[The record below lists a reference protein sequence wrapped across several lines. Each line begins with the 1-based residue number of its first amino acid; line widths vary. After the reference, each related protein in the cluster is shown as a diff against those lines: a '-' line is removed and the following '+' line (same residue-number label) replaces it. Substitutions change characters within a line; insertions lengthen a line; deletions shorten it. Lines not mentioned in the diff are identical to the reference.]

1 MKIHFKS
8 YICVCLAMLVM
19 LCGCS
24 CKKAETVKKVIRT
37 PIPTQTAEPVPAEGG
52 ELRLSMPVNV
62 DIIDPLRVNTEEM
75 LAFFSLI
82 YEGLIAIDKRGMCTP
97 AVAES
102 WSCDD
107 SGRVWTV
114 KIRAAATWQNDGT
127 SVDADD
133 VIYTYEK
140 LKVMGDSSYYSY
152 CLKRIES
159 IEKVDASTM
168 KITMYLPGMASLYA
182 LTFPI
187 EKSGVENADV
197 PVGTGPYKYVFS
209 SGDQTRL
216 TVNQGWWR
224 QRPYIDNI
232 TFYERE
238 SSDVALASYQAGQ
251 LDFVQTSQVS
261 AGKYG
266 QGEATTVLDVL
277 TQNVEV
283 MLVNFDNAA
292 LRDQN
297 VRKAIIYGLNRGR
310 IITNVYMN
318 RAQEA
323 DVPIA
328 PDSWLYDS
336 KYKIY
341 DYSMDKSVALLEEAG
356 YKDIDGDGIVEK
368 DGSAYQKLKLRLI
381 VNDSTDATRSEA
393 AELIKSQ
400 LKQVGIEVEI
410 VKLAYSAFG
419 TESEYVTAIETG
431 DFDLALAGFNVSRD
445 ADITDFISE
454 SGSRNYGGY
463 SNAALSKL
471 TVNLLKSAS
480 EAEYRYN
487 SAQLQAMFTSELPFI
502 TLYFRLNSLVYTSE
516 LKGLT
521 DVRKP
526 DILRNIDKWYFN
538 TRQAG

>member
-1 MKIHFKS
+1 MKIHFKK
-8 YICVCLAMLVM
+8 YLCFILALLA
-19 LCGCS
+19 LCGSS
-24 CKKAETVKKVIRT
+24 CKKAETTQRVIRT
-37 PIPTQTAEPVPAEGG
+37 PAPTQTPEPVAAEGG

-62 DIIDPLRVNTEEM
+62 DITDPLHVNTEEM

-82 YEGLIAIDKRGMCTP
+82 YEGLISIDKQGMCTP
-97 AVAES
+97 AIAES
-102 WSCDD
+102 WACDD

-114 KIRAAATWQNDGT
+114 KIRAAAAWQDDGT
-127 SVDADD
+127 MVDADD
-133 VIYTYEK
+133 VVFTYEK

-159 IEKVDASTM
+159 IEKLDASTV
-168 KITMYLPGMASLYA
+168 KITMYLPGIASLYA

-187 EKSGVENADV
+187 EKSGVENANV
-197 PVGTGPYKYVFS
+197 PVGTGPYKYVYS

-216 TVNQGWWR
+216 TVNDGWWR

-238 SSDVALASYQAGQ
+238 SSEVALASYQAGQ

-266 QGEATTVLDVL
+266 QDEATTVFDML

-283 MLVNFDNAA
+283 MLVNFDNEA
-292 LRDQN
+292 LRDLN
-297 VRKAIIYGLNRGR
+297 VRKAIIYGINRGR

-323 DVPIA
+323 DVLVA

-341 DYSMDKSVALLEEAG
+341 DYSMEKSVELLEQAG
-356 YKDIDGDGIVEK
+356 YKDIDGDGVAEK
-368 DGSAYQKLKLRLI
+368 DGSSYQKLKLRLI

-400 LKQVGIEVEI
+400 LIQVGIDIEI

-419 TESEYVTAIETG
+419 TENEYVTAIETG

-445 ADITDFISE
+445 ADITEFISE

-463 SNAALSKL
+463 SNAALTKL
-471 TVNLLKSAS
+471 TMNLIKSAS
-480 EAEYRYN
+480 EANYRYN
-487 SAQLQAMFTSELPFI
+487 SAQLQAMLTSELPLI
-502 TLYFRLNSLVYTSE
+502 TLYFRLNSIVYTSE

-526 DILRNIDKWYFN
+526 DILKNIDKWYFN